1 MNDSETE
8 RHTVLYEGAP
18 TPLLSRCEFQVCRKE
33 SEFDRC
39 FLDVSQF
46 VLDEQSVIRDP
57 QDVCTRQSGVEE
69 RERDR
74 FERGTLFST
83 FRHHVVVPCR
93 IITIDS
99 GISTHSV

>member
-8 RHTVLYEGAP
+8 RHTREHTCLPSILVVNCHGAMEK
-18 TPLLSRCEFQVCRKE
+18 TKRSVKNLKSVAKRVSLT
-33 SEFDRC
+33 
-39 FLDVSQF
+39 DVSQF

-74 FERGTLFST
+74 FERGT
-83 FRHHVVVPCR
+83 
-93 IITIDS
+93 
-99 GISTHSV
+99 

>member
-1 MNDSETE
+1 M
-8 RHTVLYEGAP
+8 G
-18 TPLLSRCEFQVCRKE
+18 PLEKTKRSVKNLKSVAKRV
-33 SEFDRC
+33 S
-39 FLDVSQF
+39 LTDVSQF

-83 FRHHVVVPCR
+83 FRHHVWYRVEL
-93 IITIDS
+93 
-99 GISTHSV
+99 

>member
-1 MNDSETE
+1 M
-8 RHTVLYEGAP
+8 GPAP
-18 TPLLSRCEFQVCRKE
+18 VEKTKRSVKNLKSVAKRVSLT
-33 SEFDRC
+33 
-39 FLDVSQF
+39 DVSQF